1 MKTFTPTEFRAD
13 SSKVYNAVM
22 VDGFVAIDHR
32 DRPRM
37 ILMTE
42 DALVEICKQHFD
54 SGFDSFLGRN
64 K

>member
-13 SSKVYNAVM
+13 SSKVYNEVMISGSAV
-22 VDGFVAIDHR
+22 IEHR

-37 ILMTE
+37 ILITE
-42 DALVEICKQHFD
+42 DELVKRTMAVINIAK
-54 SGFDSFLGRN
+54 